1 MRKGGYALQYAS
13 AALQAD
19 REVVYTAVRQHDIKY
34 RENGELIDD
43 PNRIDIRRHR
53 TDRRDDPAY
62 TAAIIGTS
70 AEGTS
75 NTPPLRYTR
84 ILMCLLLCHVMLC
97 NAYAAL
103 RYVSVELQVHR
114 ALDYLRE
121 RRLEDPLDQ
130 DPLDQ
135 DPLDEYPLC
144 SVRHQE

>member
-1 MRKGGYALQYAS
+1 MTRTGSTSGGTGQ
-13 AALQAD
+13 
-19 REVVYTAVRQHDIKY
+19 
-34 RENGELIDD
+34 
-43 PNRIDIRRHR
+43 
-53 TDRRDDPAY
+53 TDVDDPAY

-114 ALDYLRE
+114 A
-121 RRLEDPLDQ
+121 
-130 DPLDQ
+130 
-135 DPLDEYPLC
+135 
-144 SVRHQE
+144 